1 MSAISATIAARMTS
15 ADIVKIRKRRGTLI
29 WAFVLT
35 FLPLLLY
42 FVIAAAQHSSN
53 PQEHGPAG
61 GLSGF
66 QDSLRI
72 VALFFGPL
80 AAILIGT
87 DAGAGDVAAG
97 VFRDLVVTGRSRVVL
112 FATRVPAALCLSWLV
127 VVVGYVIIL
136 IGTFAFSSGTA
147 TPSASLLAN
156 GFGLAILSTGV
167 ICAVAVGFAAL
178 TGSRPAALVALIGW
192 QLIASR
198 ILENIESLGNSR
210 KLILSQAIVH
220 FSPIGVGI
228 RHRGPRVSEVVTM
241 SGGTAVLVMIVWLVV
256 FLSLGAWR
264 TRTMDA

>member
-1 MSAISATIAARMTS
+1 MSAAIALRMFGADWLKLVKKRSTI
-15 ADIVKIRKRRGTLI
+15 V
-29 WAFVLT
+29 WAFAIALAPLIIFFAVRAIQHSSSPAKYLAAGGIGGYT
-35 FLPLLLY
+35 DALPLL
-42 FVIAAAQHSSN
+42 
-53 PQEHGPAG
+53 
-61 GLSGF
+61 
-66 QDSLRI
+66 
-72 VALFFGPL
+72 ALFFGPL

-97 VFRDLVVTGRSRVVL
+97 VFRDLVVTGRSRVAL

-136 IGTFAFSSGTA
+136 IGTFAFSSGMA

-220 FSPIGVGI
+220 FSPIGVGT
-228 RHRGPRVSEVVTM
+228 RHHGPRVSEVVTM